1 MTTRRER
8 KKRETRQKIFNAAIK
23 LFREHGFEATTIDM
37 ISEEADVARG
47 TIFLHFT
54 SKESILANWGYE
66 RLQEIEERREE
77 WDFGDSCK
85 QKVLRIYKILNE
97 VNIQNYDFIKVVV
110 ESSMKYR
117 QVHESEKNVHFELRE
132 LFSDLIE
139 DAQEKGRLKTKFN
152 PLVAANMLENIY
164 YNALYDWVR
173 SEGAWPLEEIMEEKV
188 SIVFEG
194 LDAENGTAA
203 DHPKK

>member
-1 MTTRRER
+1 MERRCFPLTTRRER

-23 LFREHGFEATTIDM
+23 LFKEHGFEATTIDM

-77 WDFGDSCK
+77 WDFGESCK
-85 QKVLRIYKILNE
+85 QRVLRIYKILNE
-97 VNIQNYDFIKVVV
+97 VNIQNYDFIKVLI
-110 ESSMKYR
+110 ESSMKHR
-117 QVHESEKNVHFELRE
+117 RVLESEKNVYIELRE
-132 LFSDLIE
+132 LFADLIE
-139 DAQEKGRLKTKFN
+139 EAQEKGRLKTKFN

-194 LDAENGTAA
+194 LDAE
-203 DHPKK
+203 

>member
-23 LFREHGFEATTIDM
+23 LFKEHGFEATTIDM

-77 WDFGDSCK
+77 WDFGESCK
-85 QKVLRIYKILNE
+85 QRVLRIYKILNE
-97 VNIQNYDFIKVVV
+97 VNIQNYDFIKVLI
-110 ESSMKYR
+110 ESSMKHR
-117 QVHESEKNVHFELRE
+117 RVLESEKNVYIELRE
-132 LFSDLIE
+132 LFADLIE
-139 DAQEKGRLKTKFN
+139 EAQEKGRLKTKFN

-194 LDAENGTAA
+194 LDAE
-203 DHPKK
+203 

>member
-1 MTTRRER
+1 MMTRRER

-23 LFREHGFEATTIDM
+23 LFNEYGFESTTIDM

-47 TIFLHFT
+47 TIFLHFS
-54 SKESILANWGYE
+54 SKESILANWSYE

-85 QKVLRIYKILNE
+85 QKVLRIYKIMNE

-117 QVHESEKNVHFELRE
+117 KVHESEKEVHFELRE

-139 DAQEKGRLKTKFN
+139 EAQERGRLKAKFN

-194 LDAENGTAA
+194 LDA
-203 DHPKK
+203 

>member
-8 KKRETRQKIFNAAIK
+8 KKKETRLRIFDTSIR
-23 LFREHGFEATTIDM
+23 LFKEHGFDATTIDM

-54 SKESILANWGYE
+54 SKEAILANWNYE

-77 WDFGDSCK
+77 WDFGDSAK
-85 QKVLRIYKILNE
+85 QKVLRIYTIMNE
-97 VNIQNYDFIKVVV
+97 VNLQNYDFIKVLI
-110 ESSMKYR
+110 ESSMKHR
-117 QVHESEKNVHFELRE
+117 KVLESDKSVYFELRG
-132 LFSDLIE
+132 LFGDLLE
-139 DAQEKGRLKTKFN
+139 DAQEKGRLKSKFN

-173 SEGAWPLEEIMEEKV
+173 SDGAWPLEEIMEEKV

-194 LDAENGTAA
+194 LDA
-203 DHPKK
+203 

>member
-1 MTTRRER
+1 LTTRRER
-8 KKRETRQKIFNAAIK
+8 KKRETREKIFNAAIK
-23 LFREHGFEATTIDM
+23 LFKEYGFDNTTIDM

-54 SKESILANWGYE
+54 SKEAILAHWGYE
-66 RLQEIEERREE
+66 RLQEIHKRREE
-77 WDFGDSCK
+77 WDYGDSCK
-85 QKVLRIYKILNE
+85 QRVLRIYKILNE
-97 VNIQNYDFIKVVV
+97 VNIQNYDFIKVLI
-110 ESSMKYR
+110 ESSMKHR
-117 QVHESEKNVHFELRE
+117 KVLESEKNVYFELRE
-132 LFSDLIE
+132 LFADLIE
-139 DAQEKGRLKTKFN
+139 EAQEKGRLKTKFN

-194 LDAENGTAA
+194 LDA
-203 DHPKK
+203 

>member
-8 KKRETRQKIFNAAIK
+8 KKKETRLKIFNASIK
-23 LFREHGFEATTIDM
+23 LFKQHGFDATTIDM

-54 SKESILANWGYE
+54 SKEAILANWGYE
-66 RLQEIEERREE
+66 RLQEIEERRDE

-85 QKVLRIYKILNE
+85 AKVLRIYTIMNE
-97 VNIQNYDFIKVVV
+97 VNLQNYDFIKVLI
-110 ESSMKYR
+110 ESSMKHR
-117 QVHESEKNVHFELRE
+117 KVLESDKNVYFELRG
-132 LFSDLIE
+132 LFADLLE
-139 DAQEKGRLKTKFN
+139 EAQEKGRIKTKFN

-173 SEGAWPLEEIMEEKV
+173 SDGAWPLEEIMEEKV

-194 LDAENGTAA
+194 LDA
-203 DHPKK
+203 

>member
-23 LFREHGFEATTIDM
+23 LFKEHGFEATTIDM

-66 RLQEIEERREE
+66 RLQEIEERRDE
-77 WDFGDSCK
+77 WDYGESCK
-85 QKVLRIYKILNE
+85 QRVLRIYKILNE
-97 VNIQNYDFIKVVV
+97 VNIQNYDFIKVLI
-110 ESSMKYR
+110 ESSMKHR
-117 QVHESEKNVHFELRE
+117 KVLESEKNMYFELRE
-132 LFSDLIE
+132 LFADLIE
-139 DAQEKGRLKTKFN
+139 EAQEKGRLKSKFN

-194 LDAENGTAA
+194 LDAESPPGLS
-203 DHPKK
+203 

>member
-8 KKRETRQKIFNAAIK
+8 KKRETRQKIFNASIK
-23 LFREHGFEATTIDM
+23 LFKEHGFEATTIDM

-54 SKESILANWGYE
+54 SKEAILAHWGYE

-77 WDFGDSCK
+77 WDIDDSCK
-85 QKVLRIYKILNE
+85 QKVLRIYKIMNE
-97 VNIQNYDFIKVVV
+97 VNIQNYDFIKVLI
-110 ESSMKYR
+110 ESSMKHR
-117 QVHESEKNVHFELRE
+117 KVLESDKSVYLELRE

-139 DAQEKGRLKTKFN
+139 EAQEKGHLKNKFN

-173 SEGAWPLEEIMEEKV
+173 SDGAWPLEEIMEEKV

-194 LDAENGTAA
+194 LDA
-203 DHPKK
+203 

>member
-8 KKRETRQKIFNAAIK
+8 KKKETRQKIFNASIK
-23 LFREHGFEATTIDM
+23 LFKEHGFDATTIDM

-66 RLQEIEERREE
+66 RLQEIEERRDE

-85 QKVLRIYKILNE
+85 AKVLRIYTIMNE
-97 VNIQNYDFIKVVV
+97 VNLQNYDFIKVLI
-110 ESSMKYR
+110 ESSMKHR
-117 QVHESEKNVHFELRE
+117 KVLESDKNVYFELRG
-132 LFSDLIE
+132 LFADLLE

-173 SEGAWPLEEIMEEKV
+173 SDGAWPLEEIMEEKV

-194 LDAENGTAA
+194 LDA
-203 DHPKK
+203 

>member
-23 LFREHGFEATTIDM
+23 LFKQYGFEATTIDM

-47 TIFLHFT
+47 TIFLHFP
-54 SKESILANWGYE
+54 SKEAILAHWGYV
-66 RLQEIEERREE
+66 RIQEIEERREE
-77 WDFGDSCK
+77 WDYGDSCK
-85 QKVLRIYKILNE
+85 QRVLRIYKILNE
-97 VNIQNYDFIKVVV
+97 VNIQNYDFIKVLI
-110 ESSMKYR
+110 ESSMKHR
-117 QVHESEKNVHFELRE
+117 KVLESEKNIYVELRE
-132 LFSDLIE
+132 LFADLIE

-173 SEGAWPLEEIMEEKV
+173 SDGGWPLEEIMEEKV

-194 LDAENGTAA
+194 LDA
-203 DHPKK
+203 

>member
-8 KKRETRQKIFNAAIK
+8 KKRETRQRIFNAAIK
-23 LFREHGFEATTIDM
+23 LFKQYGFEPTTIDM

-85 QKVLRIYKILNE
+85 QRVLRIYKILNE
-97 VNIQNYDFIKVVV
+97 VNIQNYEFIKVVV

-117 QVHESEKNVHFELRE
+117 KVHESEKNVHFELRE

-139 DAQEKGRLKTKFN
+139 DAQEKGRLKSKFN

-194 LDAENGTAA
+194 LDA
-203 DHPKK
+203 

>member
-23 LFREHGFEATTIDM
+23 LFKEHGFEATTIDM

-77 WDFGDSCK
+77 WDYGESCK
-85 QKVLRIYKILNE
+85 QRVLRIYKILNE
-97 VNIQNYDFIKVVV
+97 VNIQNYDFIKVLI
-110 ESSMKYR
+110 ESSMKHR
-117 QVHESEKNVHFELRE
+117 KVLESEKNVYFELRE
-132 LFSDLIE
+132 LFADLIE
-139 DAQEKGRLKTKFN
+139 EAQEKGRLKSKFN

-194 LDAENGTAA
+194 LDAG
-203 DHPKK
+203 

>member
-8 KKRETRQKIFNAAIK
+8 KKRETKQRIFNAAIK
-23 LFREHGFEATTIDM
+23 LFKEHGFEATTIDM

-54 SKESILANWGYE
+54 SKEAILANWGYE
-66 RLQEIEERREE
+66 RLQEVEDRREE
-77 WDFGDSCK
+77 WDYGNSCK

-97 VNIQNYDFIKVVV
+97 VNIQNYDFLKVLI
-110 ESSMKYR
+110 ESSMKHR
-117 QVHESEKNVHFELRE
+117 KVLESEKKNMYFELRE
-132 LFSDLIE
+132 IFSDLIE
-139 DAQEKGRLKTKFN
+139 DAQEKGRLNNKFN
-152 PLVAANMLENIY
+152 PLIAANMLENIY

-173 SEGAWPLEEIMEEKV
+173 NDGGWPLEEIMEQKV

-194 LDAENGTAA
+194 LDNGN
-203 DHPKK
+203 DSQP